1 MLAFVLLAIPFAGTR
16 DGETV
21 DEAER
26 VVRVVR
32 VEEGHLATR
41 VKGLLW
47 SAEASMR

>member
-1 MLAFVLLAIPFAGTR
+1 VLAFVLLAIPFAGTR

-26 VVRVVR
+26 VVRVD
-32 VEEGHLATR
+32 EGDLATR